1 MLVFDSM
8 AAYYV
13 QQATKEN
20 NTTKKIDL
28 YKSAA
33 QNYHEAEKINMYNP
47 RHILGRAYYF
57 LYEGE
62 KMDQANAQF
71 DFVLNQEPSNIPSL
85 LGKACIAYNKKDYK
99 LALTYYKKALRT
111 NPGCPANVR
120 YGLGLC
126 KYLYYCIHTY
136 TVYGKILLSRKP
148 YTQVESPAV
157 LLG

>member
-1 MLVFDSM
+1 MQL
-8 AAYYV
+8 
-13 QQATKEN
+13 ATREK
-20 NTTKKIDL
+20 NTSKKNDL

-33 QNYHEAEKINMYNP
+33 QNYHEAEKIDMYNR

-126 KYLYYCIHTY
+126 KYTY
-136 TVYGKILLSRKP
+136 F
-148 YTQVESPAV
+148 
-157 LLG
+157 

>member
-13 QQATKEN
+13 QQATKEK

-99 LALTYYKKALRT
+99 LALTYYKKALRS
-111 NPGCPANVR
+111 
-120 YGLGLC
+120 L
-126 KYLYYCIHTY
+126 IF
-136 TVYGKILLSRKP
+136 
-148 YTQVESPAV
+148 
-157 LLG
+157 

>member
-13 QQATKEN
+13 QLATKEK
-20 NTTKKIDL
+20 NTTKKVDL
-28 YKSAA
+28 YKLAA

-85 LGKACIAYNKKDYK
+85 LGKKCFSSS
-99 LALTYYKKALRT
+99 
-111 NPGCPANVR
+111 
-120 YGLGLC
+120 
-126 KYLYYCIHTY
+126 
-136 TVYGKILLSRKP
+136 SRLISDFTKF
-148 YTQVESPAV
+148 E
-157 LLG
+157 